1 MPVTESAISGLL
13 LFGRY
18 AYPPNRLGYCGSDDH
33 ASLLE
38 YLFVRRTD
46 SGLAELARKFGGA
59 YPYLKLIAA
68 ANNIRD
74 PFDPRIVDAYWIGNS
89 LLERV
94 EASPLYISLKERFR
108 SRMNAREFSWLASE
122 LERGAKPHHNFHVFD
137 IYRRAGLMR
146 DGKATVALDRMD
158 QCRISWGKVLLV
170 EDSEIVVDR
179 RSIELHEGKLA
190 LGQPQPVRLSRI
202 INRSADPDEL
212 RPGDM
217 VSIHW
222 DWMCE
227 RLSTDKL
234 RRLVANTR
242 RAVANTNTTL

>member
-1 MPVTESAISGLL
+1 MPVTESTISGLL

-18 AYPPNRLGYCGSDDH
+18 AYPPNRLGYCGTEDH
-33 ASLLE
+33 ASLFE
-38 YLFVRRTD
+38 YLSLRLGD
-46 SGLAELARKFGGA
+46 GGLAELAQKFEGA
-59 YPYLKLIAA
+59 FPYLKLIAA
-68 ANNIRD
+68 ANHIRD
-74 PFDPRIVDAYWIGNS
+74 PFDPSVVDAYWIGNA

-94 EASPLYISLKERFR
+94 EASELYSSLRARFR
-108 SRMNAREFSWLASE
+108 ARMNNREFSWLATE

-158 QCRISWGKVLLV
+158 RCRISWGRVLLAKH
-170 EDSEIVVDR
+170 SEIVVDR
-179 RSIELHEGKLA
+179 QGLELHNGKVA
-190 LGQPQPVRLSRI
+190 LGRPKPVRLSRI
-202 INRSADPDEL
+202 TNRSGMTDEL
-212 RPGDM
+212 RPGDI

-227 RLSTDKL
+227 RLTSEKF

-242 RAVANTNTTL
+242 RAVVNTNTTL